1 MTFDE
6 FSRRQFL
13 KGTGALLVSFSMVE
27 LADKLGIAP
36 ETASAQGGNTPQT
49 LDSWIAIG
57 ADGNVTVYT
66 GRADMGQGTF
76 TVQYQL
82 AAEELGVPMNRIRL
96 VECDT
101 AMTPDQG
108 TSSGSQCHPVN
119 FNKENLAQAC
129 ATAREAL
136 TALAST
142 KLGVPANQLAVAGG
156 VVSAKADAS
165 KKVSYADLLGNKR
178 FDMTISKTAKRK
190 PPQEWTVL
198 GRSVPRLEMAEL
210 FTGRFQHVH

>member
-119 FNKENLAQAC
+119 FNHENLAQAC
-129 ATAREAL
+129 A
-136 TALAST
+136 
-142 KLGVPANQLAVAGG
+142 
-156 VVSAKADAS
+156 
-165 KKVSYADLLGNKR
+165 R
-178 FDMTISKTAKRK
+178 FS
-190 PPQEWTVL
+190 
-198 GRSVPRLEMAEL
+198 
-210 FTGRFQHVH
+210 